1 MVQLYVLFDLRQRL
15 KTQISARD
23 ASDDALGRKC
33 VPQWK

>member
-15 KTQISARD
+15 KIQISARD